1 MRKGVGYMGFWDRM
15 EELVN
20 QGLESSRDI
29 LGRAKDKARDLGEKG
44 LLKYEI
50 LQLERQAQGKLT
62 QLGVQVYEKLALRG
76 QTTVSRDAV
85 HVLLT
90 EIQDLKEQ
98 VEAKER
104 ALKEVGNK

>member
-1 MRKGVGYMGFWDRM
+1 MGFWDRM

-29 LGRAKDKARDLGEKG
+29 LGKTKDKARDLGEKG

-62 QLGVQVYEKLALRG
+62 QLGVQVYEKLALKG
-76 QTTVSRDAV
+76 QATVGRDA
-85 HVLLT
+85 LRELIE
-90 EIQDLKEQ
+90 EIQDLKER

-104 ALKEVGNK
+104 AIKQVGK